1 MTGIRG
7 SEHGPVR
14 AAEPQGW
21 KPSLQT
27 RSGHEAVIGIPTRTV
42 QVIREASDAIERSV
56 IR

>member
-27 RSGHEAVIGIPTRTV
+27 RSGHEAVIGTPTRAV